1 MLRCMSLGVVESRAA
16 AVRSGAVLQC
26 LVVSLARD
34 FRILW
39 KYGLIYL
46 IIRLILTLA
55 SHFGGVLRF

>member
-1 MLRCMSLGVVESRAA
+1 MSLEVVESWAA
-16 AVRSGAVLQC
+16 AVRSGTVLQC

-46 IIRLILTLA
+46 IIRLILTLVPR
-55 SHFGGVLRF
+55 FGGVLRF